1 MKLVNLKIR
10 NFRGIRELDWN
21 IKGNMIC
28 LMGPGDSTK
37 STILLALEYLFTPAW
52 NLAISESDF
61 YQRKTDSP
69 IEISAIVTDLPEKFL
84 DEDKFG
90 LLLGFFYSPHNGT
103 VSENQEDDNQPAIM
117 IALTIKDDFEPVW
130 EVISPKS
137 LNYQNEPR
145 KINSQDRKL
154 LGVAH
159 IGDYIDSDLTWGRN
173 SAISRLTSELT
184 NQTNQV
190 PKLLADLERQILL
203 ALQNPNLNDL
213 DQAIEAFKT
222 NCQLLGIDSG
232 EDLKAGI
239 DPNRVSLRQ
248 GAIALF
254 DGNLPLTIRGAG
266 TRRLMAMAAHKASVK
281 EGAIILID
289 EIENSLEPY
298 RLRHLIR
305 QLRPQEKQKHQVI
318 FTTHSSVA
326 IEECFADELFVVR
339 NENGKIIIHHIDNKL
354 QSVVRKAS
362 ECFLARKIVV
372 CEGKTEEGFLI
383 GIEQNYWQPRRRG
396 RNMKYQSLAETGV
409 TPVLGEGDSS
419 PQMAVDLLSL
429 GYEVVFFGD
438 SDKVNDL
445 KVSPEEMQKQ
455 GIAVVLWEK
464 DHTTGEGLAI
474 EQRLCLDL
482 PIDALPELINLAI
495 ELKQKNDENISEER
509 VRMSVQDQLCEYAN
523 GLFSRDNLF
532 DFISDLD
539 ESNSVEFRKL
549 LGKTAKEKGWFKRRD
564 KGEKLGE
571 FLSRYLD
578 TMNDI
583 STKKTIR
590 ELEARCYDRI

>member
-10 NFRGIRELDWN
+10 NFRGIRDLDWN

-28 LMGPGDSTK
+28 LIGSGDSTK
-37 STILLALEYLFTPAW
+37 STILLALEYLFTPGW
-52 NLAISESDF
+52 NLAVGESDF

-69 IEISAIVTDLPEKFL
+69 IEISAIVTDLPKKFL

-90 LLLGFFYSPHNGT
+90 LLLGFFYNSDNGT
-103 VSENQEDDNQPAIM
+103 VSESQEDNSHPAIM
-117 IALTIKDDFEPVW
+117 ITLTIKDDFEPVW

-137 LNYQNEPR
+137 LNYQAEPR

-154 LGVAH
+154 LGVAR
-159 IGDYIDSDLTWGRN
+159 IGNYIDADLTWGRN

-184 NQTNQV
+184 NQTDQV

-203 ALQNPNLNDL
+203 ALRNPNLNVL
-213 DQAIEAFKT
+213 SETIEAFKV

-248 GAIALF
+248 GAIALL
-254 DGNLPLTIRGAG
+254 DGNLPLTLRGAG

-305 QLRPQEKQKHQVI
+305 QLRPQEEQKHQVI

-339 NENGKIIIHHIDNKL
+339 NENGKIIIHHMDSNL
-354 QSVVRKAS
+354 QRVVRAAS

-383 GIEQNYWQPRRRG
+383 GIEQNYWQPRRRQ
-396 RNMKYQSLAETGV
+396 NKMKYQTLAESGI
-409 TPVLGEGDSS
+409 TPVLGGGSSS
-419 PQMAVDLLSL
+419 PQMAADLLSL

-438 SDKVNDL
+438 SDKINEL
-445 KVSPEEMQKQ
+445 KISPEEMQKL

-464 DHTTGEGLAI
+464 DDITGEGLAI

-482 PIDALPELINLAI
+482 PIDALTELINEAI
-495 ELKQKNDENISEER
+495 KFKKLDDDISEER
-509 VRMSVQDQLCEYAN
+509 ARMSVQDQLCEYAS
-523 GLFSRDNLF
+523 GLFSRNSVF
-532 DFISDLD
+532 DFITSLD
-539 ESNSVEFRKL
+539 ESNGLEFRKL

-571 FLSRYLD
+571 LLSRYLD
-578 TMNDI
+578 RMNN
-583 STKKTIR
+583 TPTEKTIK
-590 ELEARCYDRI
+590 ELEVCCYDRI

>member
-1 MKLVNLKIR
+1 MRLVNLNVR
-10 NFRGIRELDWN
+10 NFRGIRELDWD

-28 LMGPGDSTK
+28 LIGSGDSAK
-37 STILLALEYLFTPAW
+37 STILLALEYLFAPAR
-52 NLAISESDF
+52 NFAVSESDF

-69 IEISAIVTDLPEKFL
+69 IGVSAIVTDLPEKLL

-90 LLLGFFYSPHNGT
+90 LLLGFFYNPENGA
-103 VSENQEDDNQPAIM
+103 VSENQEDGYQPAVM

-130 EVISPKS
+130 EVISSKS

-145 KINSQDRKL
+145 KINSQDQKL
-154 LGVAH
+154 LGVAR
-159 IGDYIDSDLTWGRN
+159 IGNYIEADLTWGRN

-203 ALQNPNLNDL
+203 ALQNPNLNYL
-213 DQAIEAFKT
+213 NETVEAFKA

-232 EDLKAGI
+232 NDLKAGI

-248 GAIALF
+248 GAIALL
-254 DGNLPLTIRGAG
+254 DGNLPLTLRGAG

-305 QLRPQEKQKHQVI
+305 QFRPQKEQKHQVV

-326 IEECFADELFVVR
+326 IEECFAEELFVVR
-339 NENGKIIIHHIDNKL
+339 NENGKIIIHHVDNNL
-354 QSVVRKAS
+354 QPVVRKAS
-362 ECFLARKIVV
+362 ECFLARKIIV

-383 GIEQNYWQPRRRG
+383 GIEQNYWQPHRRG
-396 RNMKYQSLAETGV
+396 MKYQALAESGV
-409 TPVLGEGDSS
+409 TPVLGGGDNS
-419 PQMAVDLLSL
+419 PQMAAVLLSL

-438 SDKVNDL
+438 SDKVTEL
-445 KVSPEEMQKQ
+445 KISPEEMQKQ

-464 DHTTGEGLAI
+464 DNITEEGLSI

-482 PIDALPELINLAI
+482 PIGALPELINLAI
-495 ELKQKNDENISEER
+495 ELKKQDDNISVER
-509 VRMSVQDQLCEYAN
+509 ARMSVQDQLCEHAN
-523 GLFSRDNLF
+523 ELFSRDSVF
-532 DFISDLD
+532 DFISSLD
-539 ESNSVEFRKL
+539 ESNSLEFRKL
-549 LGKTAKEKGWFKRRD
+549 LGKTAKEKSWFKRRG

-571 FLSRYLD
+571 LVSRYLD
-578 TMNDI
+578 RIKNT
-583 STKKTIR
+583 STEKTIK
-590 ELEARCYDRI
+590 ELEACCYDRIQ